1 MKTYQHVAAA
11 VFGKPW
17 AIHRDTFDVI
27 VEMVRFR
34 AAGGELSADEIQERI
49 GAASTRRG
57 SQARAGAVAVLPL
70 QGVIMQRAGMMAQTS
85 GAMSLESWMRDFRS
99 LVADEEVGAIIL
111 DIDSPGGEV
120 TGIPEAAAEIRAA
133 RDQKRIVAVANSMAA
148 SAAYWLGSQASE
160 FLVTPSGSVGSI
172 GVYLAHQDESA
183 FWESEGVR
191 TTYVSAGQ
199 YKVEGNP
206 FEPLSDEARAYRQA
220 MVDDYYGMFVAD
232 VAKGRGVTPAAVRGG
247 MGEGRMVLAKGAKA
261 EAMVD
266 GIGTLDDAIRKSLG
280 APRPTTPAALVLDP
294 STLAPAGLVDEGEPV
309 AAAEDPDPTPEPPT
323 PDPTPPAEPPQ
334 ADQALEFYRLRART
348 RDRRRS

>member
-191 TTYVSAGQ
+191 TTYVSAGK

-232 VAKGRGVTPAAVRGG
+232 VAKGRGVTSAAVRGG

-280 APRPTTPAALVLDP
+280 APKPATSAALVLDP
-294 STLAPAGLVDEGEPV
+294 STLAPEGLVVDDGEP
-309 AAAEDPDPTPEPPT
+309 AAASGESDPTPEPPDPEPT
-323 PDPTPPAEPPQ
+323 PDPPK
-334 ADQALEFYRLRART
+334 ADELDLYRLRARMHG
-348 RDRRRS
+348 RRRS